1 MKPWVKRGLA
11 GGLAVAVI
19 VGTYVFVLPQ
29 FANYS
34 EVWAQVK
41 TLSWEWILVLI
52 GAVIFNLAT
61 FAPPWMAALPGLGYW
76 SAETVTQASTASTYL
91 APGGPAVGIGISAA
105 MLFAW
110 GFHADEVALAVTL
123 TGIWNQLAILGF
135 PTLALALLT
144 LTGGD
149 RTSLQT
155 IAMIGLAV
163 FVVVAGGFALA
174 LSSRRNGPPRR
185 RPRRE
190 DRQLGAAAA
199 SGAARSAGTARASRT
214 SASQAIGLLRRRW
227 HLLTLATLVGQLS
240 VFLVLLACLR
250 ALGVGRGRGERDRG
264 VRRLVAG
271 AGARLDPDH
280 AGRPGARRA
289 RPDDGARGL
298 RRQPRGRRCRRARLP
313 LPDDRADARARR
325 GRGRDLAPPAPLAGR
340 RAGLEPALADQVAR
354 APDDQG
360 DGDDHQDDEPDRA
373 RVAEQPRLPGRQP
386 LLRPLRRGHHGDDR
400 QPRP

>member
-11 GGLAVAVI
+11 GGLAIAVI

-52 GAVIFNLAT
+52 VAVIFNLAT

-149 RTSLQT
+149 RASLQT
-155 IAMIGLAV
+155 IATIGLAV

-174 LSSRRNGPPRR
+174 LSSAGMARRVG
-185 RPRRE
+185 
-190 DRQLGAAAA
+190 DL
-199 SGAARSAGTARASRT
+199 AARIVNWALRLIRRGPVGWSGESLAHFRSR
-214 SASQAIGLLRRRW
+214 AIGLLRRRW
-227 HLLTLATLVGQLS
+227 HVLTLATLVGQLS
-240 VFLVLLACLR
+240 VFLVLLASLR
-250 ALGVGRGRGERDRG
+250 ALGVGPGEVSVIEVFAGWSLARVLG
-264 VRRLVAG
+264 SIPITPGGLGLVE
-271 AGARLDPDH
+271 L
-280 AGRPGARRA
+280 
-289 RPDDGARGL
+289 GL
-298 RRQPRGRRCRRARLP
+298 TTVLVGF
-313 LPDDRADARARR
+313 
-325 GRGRDLAPPAPLAGR
+325 GGN
-340 RAGLEPALADQVAR
+340 RAGTVAAVLLYRFLTIVPTLVLGAVAAGTWRRRRRSQIAEPGSS
-354 APDDQG
+354 P
-360 DGDDHQDDEPDRA
+360 P
-373 RVAEQPRLPGRQP
+373 
-386 LLRPLRRGHHGDDR
+386 
-400 QPRP
+400 

>member
-1 MKPWVKRGLA
+1 LKPWVKRSL
-11 GGLAVAVI
+11 GGALAVAVI

-52 GAVIFNLAT
+52 AAVIFNLAT

-110 GFHADEVALAVTL
+110 GFHADEVALALTL

-135 PTLALALLT
+135 PTLAFALLT

-149 RTSLQT
+149 GAALQT
-155 IAMIGLAV
+155 IATIGLAV

-174 LSSRRNGPPRR
+174 LSSVGMARRVG
-185 RPRRE
+185 
-190 DRQLGAAAA
+190 DL
-199 SGAARSAGTARASRT
+199 AARIVNWALRVVRRGSVAWNGESLARFRGR
-214 SASQAIGLLRRRW
+214 AIGLLRRRW
-227 HLLTLATLVGQLS
+227 HVLTLATLLGQLS

-250 ALGVGRGRGERDRG
+250 ALGVGPGE
-264 VRRLVAG
+264 VR
-271 AGARLDPDH
+271 
-280 AGRPGARRA
+280 
-289 RPDDGARGL
+289 
-298 RRQPRGRRCRRARLP
+298 
-313 LPDDRADARARR
+313 
-325 GRGRDLAPPAPLAGR
+325 
-340 RAGLEPALADQVAR
+340 
-354 APDDQG
+354 
-360 DGDDHQDDEPDRA
+360 
-373 RVAEQPRLPGRQP
+373 
-386 LLRPLRRGHHGDDR
+386 
-400 QPRP
+400 